1 MPGRKLTRKNSPMRL
16 LSMMIVAGLL
26 SFPVSHEAAASPA
39 TPIQSR
45 ITLAPS
51 NSSIEKVYYYRHR
64 YYPYQYRGAYYRH
77 RYYRHGRYY
86 YH

>member
-1 MPGRKLTRKNSPMRL
+1 MRL

-26 SFPVSHEAAASPA
+26 SVPVSHEAAASPA
-39 TPIQSR
+39 TPIRSPSSV
-45 ITLAPS
+45 TLS
-51 NSSIEKVYYYRHR
+51 DNSIEKAYYYRHR

>member
-1 MPGRKLTRKNSPMRL
+1 
-16 LSMMIVAGLL
+16 MIVAGLL
-26 SFPVSHEAAASPA
+26 SVAVFHEAAASPA
-39 TPIQSR
+39 TPITAR
-45 ITLAPS
+45 VTVALG
-51 NSSIEKVYYYRHR
+51 NSLIEKVYYYRHR